1 MGVRAKILF
10 YNPQSGDGMII
21 TEDKQRHNFNVSI
34 WEDFD
39 SVPKAGLDVE
49 VEIKNSL
56 PVAMKYWEG
65 GEAVKASKEKGMEKD
80 ISEGVEGGEL
90 GKKFGGKS
98 RETLKASFS
107 IEECLNNYFEP
118 IDFLMGDP
126 EDYYGMPKL
135 DYFRLR
141 RFLMTAYNDL
151 KEFDNSLHSDGELRE
166 FLQTMENLASAH
178 KSIKQKLSKRRL
190 AFELVFLQNQPEYR
204 RFIKNK
210 EEALNRMTVLNG
222 LEESIFPE
230 LRKKAK
236 EIKELGTG
244 HSEVKDMLTK
254 ELKEMKKRYV
264 DAIHESASISEDLT
278 NMVDMKTHYVALYF
292 NDFSGAFEDRAEYYL
307 GAIEEVLGY
316 KTYEFDRHLWQK
328 SSRSKAVQEYFFQS
342 GIKGNYSTL
351 TFLEYY
357 LRNLDVTKISDEQR
371 ELFGLMEYLR
381 KKEDEKFD

>member
-1 MGVRAKILF
+1 MSLRAKILF
-10 YNPQSGDGMII
+10 YNPQSGDGMVLG
-21 TEDKQRHNFNVSI
+21 EDKKKYNFNAGI

-39 SVPKAGLDVE
+39 SMPKAGIDVE
-49 VEIKNSL
+49 MELNGSMPVSMKLYKKETPKKQKQEAPAKTPEKVEEEEHDERLDAKN
-56 PVAMKYWEG
+56 
-65 GEAVKASKEKGMEKD
+65 
-80 ISEGVEGGEL
+80 
-90 GKKFGGKS
+90 

-135 DYFRLR
+135 DYFKIK

-151 KEFDNSLHSDGELRE
+151 KELDNSLHNDTELRE
-166 FLQTMENLASAH
+166 FLQIMENLAGAY
-178 KSIKQKLSKRRL
+178 KSIKQKLSKKKL

-210 EEALNRMTVLNG
+210 EDALNRMTVLNG

-236 EIKELGTG
+236 EIRELGSG
-244 HSEVKDMLTK
+244 HSEVKDLLTK

-264 DAIHESASISEDLT
+264 DAIHESASLSEEIT
-278 NMVDMKTHYVALYF
+278 NMVDMKAHYFKLYF
-292 NDFSGAFEDRAEYYL
+292 NDFVTVFEDRAEYYL

-316 KTYEFDRHLWQK
+316 KTFEFDRHLWQK

-357 LRNLDVTKISDEQR
+357 LKSLDVSKVSDEQR

-381 KKEDEKFD
+381 KNEEEKFD